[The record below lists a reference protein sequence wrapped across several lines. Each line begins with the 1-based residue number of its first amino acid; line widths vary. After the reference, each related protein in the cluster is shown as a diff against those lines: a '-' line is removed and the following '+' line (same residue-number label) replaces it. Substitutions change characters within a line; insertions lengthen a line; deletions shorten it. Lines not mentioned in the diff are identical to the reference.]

1 MTLTF
6 PREIGL
12 KRTVVGSKLLYKK
25 YVNKMRTLTSCY
37 TSLYSFDKMNEEG
50 RPDYRSAR
58 IDRAWWD
65 FDAGELGGLNRSSVM
80 SLNSSTGLKEMSELS
95 LLGVG
100 FIFINSL
107 INLSSDKNIGYR

>member
-1 MTLTF
+1 M
-6 PREIGL
+6 RENG
-12 KRTVVGSKLLYKK
+12 
-25 YVNKMRTLTSCY
+25 
-37 TSLYSFDKMNEEG
+37 
-50 RPDYRSAR
+50 
-58 IDRAWWD
+58 
-65 FDAGELGGLNRSSVM
+65 GGLNRSSVM